1 MSSQKNKN
9 NYLDEFIKDLSQ
21 WALNIMSGDLSSRI
35 KTSDSKDLKTL
46 SSNINIVSEMLENQ
60 LSKTN
65 EQLDQFSK
73 YKEERLK
80 KLDYWEENSWNSS
93 LLELFM
99 DDIYRNNLDPN
110 KDFASFKENFYK
122 VLQAKLEKITDHKFN
137 RLSEEQVMQKL
148 SKIFESKI
156 F

>member
-21 WALNIMSGDLSSRI
+21 WALNIMSGDLTSRI

-46 SSNINIVSEMLENQ
+46 SSNLNIVSEMLENQ

-73 YKEERLK
+73 YKEEK
-80 KLDYWEENSWNSS
+80 N
-93 LLELFM
+93 
-99 DDIYRNNLDPN
+99 
-110 KDFASFKENFYK
+110 
-122 VLQAKLEKITDHKFN
+122 
-137 RLSEEQVMQKL
+137 KL
-148 SKIFESKI
+148 SNTLGSIVERVLISYLLNY
-156 F
+156 